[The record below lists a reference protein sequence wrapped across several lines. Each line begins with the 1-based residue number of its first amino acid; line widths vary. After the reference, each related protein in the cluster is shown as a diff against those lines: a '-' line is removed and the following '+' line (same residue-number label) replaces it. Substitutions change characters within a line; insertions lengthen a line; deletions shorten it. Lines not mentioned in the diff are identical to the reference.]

1 MKQVKDGTI
10 GEEVYKCFRKRVGEV
25 SPSEKLAWRNSL
37 RNMYSVL
44 NNELIPD
51 DVGVFIEYILYRF
64 SSAREQKPLAY
75 ILPSQLPT

>member
-51 DVGVFIEYILYRF
+51 DVGVFIEYRLPYQNRRIDFIVSYKIFLIFLYF
-64 SSAREQKPLAY
+64 
-75 ILPSQLPT
+75 